1 MPISKN
7 ILEVLIPIMKEIGFS
22 YVSKHHFFE
31 KKHDKILFRFHVLF
45 RNRARYVNLHY
56 GFYIKEVELYHSKL
70 LGNENETSYM
80 DTFLA
85 TSHKFH
91 PNIDT
96 SRYVDDEKSIV
107 HNFIVPFFKEI
118 VEPFFIRFSSF
129 EAIINEVYNNKH
141 RLITLG
147 FFSDQRQ
154 SAICYLILLRLIN
167 HPTYED
173 SKKYLWITFGAMKG
187 AREEYEELVKKI
199 EILIPNNV

>member
-1 MPISKN
+1 MPISKT
-7 ILEVLIPIMKEIGFS
+7 ILAILTPIMQEIGFS
-22 YVSKHHFFE
+22 YVPKHHFFE

-45 RNRARYVNLHY
+45 RNTSRYVDLYY
-56 GFYIKEVELYHSKL
+56 GFYIKEVELYYSKL
-70 LGNENETSYM
+70 LGIGNDISYM

-91 PNIDT
+91 PDVDT
-96 SRYVDDEKSIV
+96 SCYVDNEKSIV

-129 EAIINEVYNNKH
+129 EAIINEVYGNKH
-141 RLITLG
+141 RLITLS
-147 FFSDQRQ
+147 FFSHQRQ

-187 AREEYEELVKKI
+187 AREEYEELVNKM
-199 EILIPNNV
+199 ELLLPNNI